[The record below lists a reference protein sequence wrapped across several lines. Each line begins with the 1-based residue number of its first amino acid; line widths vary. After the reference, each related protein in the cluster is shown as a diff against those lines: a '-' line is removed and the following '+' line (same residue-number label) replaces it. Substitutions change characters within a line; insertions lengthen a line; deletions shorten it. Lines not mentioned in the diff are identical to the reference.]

1 MGKLVVFRANQVL
14 YLLIYRSGVRGAFS
28 WENRLYF
35 VGTKFFICLF
45 VDLGCVFVGKSVI
58 FRVKQPIHFL
68 ICTFGVCFSG
78 KRRD

>member
-1 MGKLVVFRANQVL
+1 MIFHVNQVIH
-14 YLLIYRSGVRGAFS
+14 LLICTFS
-28 WENRLYF
+28 VFVGKSLYF

-58 FRVKQPIHFL
+58 FRVKQPILLL
-68 ICTFGVCFSG
+68 ISTFGVCFSG